1 MRRAALV
8 LILAAASTSLAAAQ
22 EASTELYG
30 DFRYSYNHA
39 DPGDSTHWA
48 SANNASRLGVR
59 GELTDGGLTAFF
71 DLQTGVNVDAETIG
85 SAFTQRYY
93 FAGVRGGFGAV
104 TIGRQ
109 SPAYKMAGL
118 RMDPFY
124 DTSTLSAG
132 GGVPTTGLFAGAS
145 FGLSNL
151 TNGFADRT
159 LSYTTPSF
167 GGITAN
173 AAAYIDTDSE
183 HDYGVGVAYRAHGFD
198 AGVQYHEVDA
208 GRTWA
213 STLGV
218 DHAVRAHAGYTR
230 PGAWSVGT
238 SLERVEAVTGDTQDF
253 LYAAGTVN
261 LTPRI
266 MLAGGVGHVEDSGAV
281 QPVAGT
287 AFHSGVFYSLFPQMR
302 LHALFSHLSA
312 TAGPD
317 RANFGAGLSYQ
328 FVLGR

>member
-1 MRRAALV
+1 MRRAALA
-8 LILAAASTSLAAAQ
+8 LILAAATTSVAAAQ

-59 GELTDGGLTAFF
+59 GELSDGGLTAFY
-71 DLQTGVNVDAETIG
+71 DLQTGVNIDAETIG
-85 SAFTQRYY
+85 GAFTQRYY
-93 FAGVRGGFGAV
+93 FAGVRGGFGAI

-109 SPAYKMAGL
+109 STAYKMAGL
-118 RMDPFY
+118 RKDPFY
-124 DTSTLSAG
+124 DSSTLSAG

-159 LSYTTPSF
+159 LSYTSPSL

-173 AAAYIDTDSE
+173 AAAYIDTDSD
-183 HDYGVGVAYRAHGFD
+183 HDYGLGIGYRAHGFD

-218 DHAVRAHAGYTR
+218 DHAVRGHAGYAR
-230 PGAWSVGT
+230 PGVWSVGT
-238 SLERVEAVTGDTQDF
+238 SFERVEAVTGETQDF
-253 LYAAGTVN
+253 LFAAGTVN
-261 LTPRI
+261 VTPRVA
-266 MLAGGVGHVEDSGAV
+266 MAAGVGHVEDSGGV

-287 AFHSGVFYSLFPQMR
+287 ALHTGVFFSLFQQVR
-302 LHALFSHLSA
+302 LHALFSRLDAA
-312 TAGPD
+312 TGPD
-317 RANFGAGLSYQ
+317 RANLGVGLSYQ